1 MELRVRAHV
10 RPPLGRSRALC
21 PNPKPQTRL
30 VLPPVWQRPLEMR
43 EAREHGPCSLRELRE
58 NFARARPGLGLSRA
72 KGRELGQHWPRRGR
86 NPGSRGGARGRGMS

>member
-1 MELRVRAHV
+1 M
-10 RPPLGRSRALC
+10 
-21 PNPKPQTRL
+21 PKPQTRL

-58 NFARARPGLGLSRA
+58 NFVRAQPALGLSRT

-86 NPGSRGGARGRGMS
+86 SPGSRGAGAGDVSREASGQTNLLPSPLDPPLNTF